1 MKFKLKFGVFTKW
14 DKNLQDEK
22 EEEKIKTTVKVGKRQ
37 QIRDTYKGCFQKFVN
52 DECPVYFVDAKHFS
66 KAKVSYIH
74 IDNNRIRVVALQ
86 LSN

>member
-22 EEEKIKTTVKVGKRQ
+22 EEEKIKTTVKAGKRQ
-37 QIRDTYKGCFQKFVN
+37 QIRNVCEGDFQKLVN

-66 KAKVSYIH
+66 EAKVRFL
-74 IDNNRIRVVALQ
+74 RIVF
-86 LSN
+86 SESD